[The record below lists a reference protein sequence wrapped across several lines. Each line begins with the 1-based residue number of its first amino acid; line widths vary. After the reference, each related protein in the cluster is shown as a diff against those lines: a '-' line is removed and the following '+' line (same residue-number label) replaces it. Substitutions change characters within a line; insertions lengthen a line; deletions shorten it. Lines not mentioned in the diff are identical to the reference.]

1 MIQLSLDS
9 INEHDVYYVM
19 LSPRGGYIFETDN
32 GIHYTIS
39 FENITWRL
47 FVLATQK

>member
-19 LSPRGGYIFETDN
+19 LSPRAGV
-32 GIHYTIS
+32 
-39 FENITWRL
+39 RL
-47 FVLATQK
+47 INLL